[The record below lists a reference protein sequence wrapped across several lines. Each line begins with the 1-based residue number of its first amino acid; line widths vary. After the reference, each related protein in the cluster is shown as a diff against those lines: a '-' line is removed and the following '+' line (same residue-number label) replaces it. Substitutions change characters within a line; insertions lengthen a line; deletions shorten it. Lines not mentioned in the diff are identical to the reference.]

1 MTPPTSIGA
10 SKLTRSF
17 RRRVAPRIVLAVN
30 RPAASTPSPRPAQ
43 LRPFSQTSFLHA
55 KKDKGKKGKKGK
67 KSAAE
72 EEEEEEDDDDAEE
85 QVQSTG
91 KKSRGDKSTTPPAPA
106 SDFDHEAAFD
116 LADVE
121 TKYKEVSERFEKR
134 LQELKVGRFN
144 PEVLGQLKVQPDRNA
159 PETYPLSD
167 FASVVPRGGRN
178 LSIIVSDATY
188 IKPVM
193 SAVQNSKHF
202 NQQPQQDP
210 DNDLELIL
218 RIEADDPEEQV
229 KRVKAAFNA
238 WKDAAREALAERKVK
253 HAKWLKAKDIT
264 KDELKLLDKKTKA
277 LQDKEF
283 EAIDTKEK
291 KHQAEMAKRSKR
303 L

>member
-1 MTPPTSIGA
+1 MA
-10 SKLTRSF
+10 
-17 RRRVAPRIVLAVN
+17 
-30 RPAASTPSPRPAQ
+30 
-43 LRPFSQTSFLHA
+43 A
-55 KKDKGKKGKKGK
+55 KKDKGKGKKGK
-67 KSAAE
+67 KAQETEADEDEDDVEAAE
-72 EEEEEEDDDDAEE
+72 
-85 QVQSTG
+85 VQSNG
-91 KKSRGDKSTTPPAPA
+91 KKGRGDKSRPPPSS

-121 TKYKEVSERFEKR
+121 SKYKEVTERFEKR

-144 PEVLGQLKVQPDRNA
+144 PEVLGQLKVQPDRHS
-159 PETYPLSD
+159 PETYPLSEV
-167 FASVVPRGGRN
+167 ASVVPRGGRN
-178 LSIIVSDATY
+178 LSIIVSDPSY

-193 SAVQNSKHF
+193 SAVQNSEKF

-210 DNDLELIL
+210 DNDLELVL

-229 KRVKAAFNA
+229 KRLKATFNA
-238 WKDAAREALAERKVK
+238 WKDAAREALAERKGK

-291 KHQAEMAKRSKR
+291 KYQNDLAKRSKR

>member
-1 MTPPTSIGA
+1 MS
-10 SKLTRSF
+10 
-17 RRRVAPRIVLAVN
+17 
-30 RPAASTPSPRPAQ
+30 
-43 LRPFSQTSFLHA
+43 A
-55 KKDKGKKGKKGK
+55 KKDKGKKGKKGRK
-67 KSAAE
+67 E
-72 EEEEEEDDDDAEE
+72 EEEEEEDDAAEE

-91 KKSRGDKSTTPPAPA
+91 KKSRGDKSTPPPSST
-106 SDFDHEAAFD
+106 SDFDHDAAFD
-116 LADVE
+116 LVDVE
-121 TKYKEVSERFEKR
+121 TKYKEVSNRFEKR

-144 PEVLGQLKVQPDRNA
+144 PEVLGQLKVQPDRNL

-193 SAVQNSKHF
+193 SAVQTSKHF

-218 RIEADDPEEQV
+218 RIEAEDPEEQV

-291 KHQAEMAKRSKR
+291 KYQNDLAKRSKR